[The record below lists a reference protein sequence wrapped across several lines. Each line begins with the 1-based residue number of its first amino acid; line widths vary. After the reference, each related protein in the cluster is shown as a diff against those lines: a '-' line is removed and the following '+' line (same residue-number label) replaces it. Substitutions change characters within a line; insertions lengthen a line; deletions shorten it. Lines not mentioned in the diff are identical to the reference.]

1 MSPGCP
7 PAQVRLDL
15 LITRTG
21 HGGEV
26 DLSGANLTDANLTQA
41 NLTAGDTV
49 WYWGKGG
56 DVDLSNA
63 DLNNANLEQ
72 ASLTAG
78 YGRHGGV
85 GAILGI
91 PPPPP
96 SPPAAS
102 PQLHPDVTHMR

>member
-41 NLTAGDTV
+41 NLTAGDMV
-49 WYWGKGG
+49 
-56 DVDLSNA
+56 
-63 DLNNANLEQ
+63 
-72 ASLTAG
+72 
-78 YGRHGGV
+78 
-85 GAILGI
+85 LG
-91 PPPPP
+91 
-96 SPPAAS
+96 
-102 PQLHPDVTHMR
+102 QRR